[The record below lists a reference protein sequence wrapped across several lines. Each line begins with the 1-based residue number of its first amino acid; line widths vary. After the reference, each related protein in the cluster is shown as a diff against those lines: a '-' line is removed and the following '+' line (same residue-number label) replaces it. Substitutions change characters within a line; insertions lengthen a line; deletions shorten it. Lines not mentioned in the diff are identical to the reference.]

1 MQLEDM
7 MRYTDAGSLLIVG
20 NRIKAHENA
29 LRAGAAVLITGAL
42 IQLRKTSYLQI
53 PWIYR
58 LFQQAMIPLP

>member
-29 LRAGAAVLITGAL
+29 LRAG
-42 IQLRKTSYLQI
+42 QL
-53 PWIYR
+53 
-58 LFQQAMIPLP
+58 F